1 MNRPSQPKLYT
12 NKRHGTTPKHHVHT
26 CFLAPKFYVSKSKD
40 LRTFE
45 NAPFWN
51 TTMTELDAHNLR
63 LGPFRDN
70 KKNIALLT
78 AEKPDAAMTHAQHRH
93 EEDTIKAEKTSS
105 HAMNDLWVS
114 GGFHWSGFEAH

>member
-1 MNRPSQPKLYT
+1 MFSCTEVLR
-12 NKRHGTTPKHHVHT
+12 
-26 CFLAPKFYVSKSKD
+26 SKSKD

-70 KKNIALLT
+70 KKTIALLT

-93 EEDTIKAEKTSS
+93 EEDTIRAEKTSS
-105 HAMNDLWVS
+105 HARNDLWVS
-114 GGFHWSGFEAH
+114 GRFHWSGFEAH